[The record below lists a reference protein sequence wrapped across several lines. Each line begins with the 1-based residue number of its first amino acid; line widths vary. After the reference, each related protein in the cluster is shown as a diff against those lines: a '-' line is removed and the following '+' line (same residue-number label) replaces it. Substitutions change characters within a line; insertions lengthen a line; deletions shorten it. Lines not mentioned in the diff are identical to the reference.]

1 MNEHSHFPND
11 SVINHTLRPGVYR
24 HYKGRDYEVFGLV
37 RHSETE
43 EWLVH
48 YRTLYGDHSHWVRP
62 YRMFIEQIE
71 VDGEPVP
78 RFDYLGPCSGPS
90 HFSSTPEASENA
102 ADGLPSSASLP
113 DQQQPDETQS

>member
-1 MNEHSHFPND
+1 MTEHSHTSSD
-11 SVINHTLRPGVYR
+11 TTSTLLPGIYR

-48 YRTLYGDHSHWVRP
+48 YRTLYGDYSHWVRP

-78 RFDYLGPCSGPS
+78 RFDYLGPSPGPAHLS
-90 HFSSTPEASENA
+90 NTSTDQDEQENA
-102 ADGLPSSASLP
+102 S
-113 DQQQPDETQS
+113 

>member
-1 MNEHSHFPND
+1 MNEHSRSHTEH
-11 SVINHTLRPGVYR
+11 VINHALRPGIYR

-78 RFDYLGPCSGPS
+78 RFDYVGPCTGPS
-90 HFSSTPEASENA
+90 HLNTTQTLEEPAGSASEPTGNPASEKNA
-102 ADGLPSSASLP
+102 
-113 DQQQPDETQS
+113 

>member
-1 MNEHSHFPND
+1 MTEHSHTSPD
-11 SVINHTLRPGVYR
+11 TTSTLLPGIYR

-48 YRTLYGDHSHWVRP
+48 YRTLYGDYSHWVRP

-78 RFDYLGPCSGPS
+78 RFDYLGPSPGPAHLS
-90 HFSSTPEASENA
+90 NTSTDQDEQETAS
-102 ADGLPSSASLP
+102 
-113 DQQQPDETQS
+113 